1 MVCPQR
7 SAGLRVDRFEP
18 AVHARRSKPDR
29 GRERV
34 APHLLQVVL
43 LRLQASR
50 ALPKFES
57 YEDAR
62 PQTLYA
68 YVSRGLIRAR
78 PDERDSRR
86 SRYSI
91 YDVQGLVTRKKR
103 ARRRRRNDRSR

>member
-1 MVCPQR
+1 MICPQH

-29 GRERV
+29 GRERA

-57 YEDAR
+57 YGMPETA
-62 PQTLYA
+62 A
-68 YVSRGLIRAR
+68 FRGWKAQ
-78 PDERDSRR
+78 
-86 SRYSI
+86 
-91 YDVQGLVTRKKR
+91 DVIE
-103 ARRRRRNDRSR
+103 

>member
-1 MVCPQR
+1 MVCPQH

-29 GRERV
+29 GRERA

-62 PQTLYA
+62 PQ
-68 YVSRGLIRAR
+68 
-78 PDERDSRR
+78 PFMR
-86 SRYSI
+86 SEPGIDTGQTGR
-91 YDVQGLVTRKKR
+91 TRFTTKPLFHL
-103 ARRRRRNDRSR
+103 

>member
-1 MVCPQR
+1 MVCPQH

-68 YVSRGLIRAR
+68 YVSRG
-78 PDERDSRR
+78 
-86 SRYSI
+86 
-91 YDVQGLVTRKKR
+91 
-103 ARRRRRNDRSR
+103 